1 MAEFMVRKKKR
12 ERFEEANKKP
22 CILVFGPGS
31 EQGSGVATFNNILL
45 SSTRL
50 QEKYQ
55 MEHLDTIRA
64 EKDMGLGNQL
74 SVRNLSYLVQHLYQF
89 IGIAIRLRPKILH
102 LPVTSGLAF
111 WKSALLILL
120 GTTFHM
126 KTVAHLHGGRF
137 DQFYRKQNPFIRRI
151 IGWVFYKADTVI
163 ALSSH
168 WKRFLFE
175 EVRPD
180 LQVEVVS
187 NTIDLLFAREIE
199 QGIDVS
205 QRKEKRILFLG
216 SLGHRKGVFDIL
228 EAIPLVWDK
237 HPDACF
243 FFAGEEEK
251 RGEKAQIDQV
261 CRKNQL
267 NDNIQFLGMVT
278 GQAKIELFKKS
289 MVYILP
295 SYGENLPYSLLEAMA
310 IGLPVVTTPVGA
322 IPEIIENGYN
332 GFLIEPGDYDS
343 LARRIVQILDEPAL
357 REKMSQANIK
367 TIKDGF
373 LPDTVMI
380 KFDSLYTRL
389 IALE

>member
-1 MAEFMVRKKKR
+1 M
-12 ERFEEANKKP
+12 
-22 CILVFGPGS
+22 
-31 EQGSGVATFNNILL
+31 
-45 SSTRL
+45 
-50 QEKYQ
+50 
-55 MEHLDTIRA
+55 
-64 EKDMGLGNQL
+64 
-74 SVRNLSYLVQHLYQF
+74 
-89 IGIAIRLRPKILH
+89 RPKILH

-120 GTTFHM
+120 GKAFQM
-126 KTVAHLHGGRF
+126 KTIAHLHGGRF
-137 DQFYRKQNPFIRRI
+137 DQFYREQNPLIRRI
-151 IGWVFYKADTVI
+151 IGWVFHKADIVI
-163 ALSSH
+163 ALSSR

-187 NTIDLLFAREIE
+187 NTIDLLFAHEIE
-199 QGIDVS
+199 QGIDFS
-205 QRKEKRILFLG
+205 QRKEKSILFLG

-243 FFAGEEEK
+243 VFAGEEEK
-251 RGEKAQIDQV
+251 RGEKSQIDQV
-261 CRKNQL
+261 CRKKQL
-267 NDNIQFLGMVT
+267 KDNIQFLGMVT

-310 IGLPVVTTPVGA
+310 TGLPVVTTPVGA

-332 GFLIEPGDYDS
+332 GFLVEPGDYEA
-343 LARRIVQILDEPAL
+343 LAKRILQILDEPML

-367 TIKDGF
+367 TIKNGF
-373 LPDTVMI
+373 LPDTVTI
-380 KFDSLYTRL
+380 KFDELYTRL
-389 IALE
+389 ISLE